1 MLLGFLQKLIDAIND
16 KILISFEKVIA
27 VTPHFVFD
35 YIEVIKHLPET
46 IKKKITKGLIPK
58 IQIWKLK
65 TIGYTEH
72 YLTIARGYVTQTFI
86 YLRSDEFKKDK
97 VKALVFNPLNYIK
110 NNPLKVVT
118 VTSTT
123 SVFMIAFYFIGLNTN
138 KIISGTK
145 SRAPAS
151 AIEAEVVDESIYV
164 LEHFAFEVELPAE
177 GAGHGGGGGGHHGEH
192 VSADIKFKTHSK
204 EEAIVLEDMQEMIHD
219 YLEALEVKNGSLP
232 FSNEE
237 KKNLEDKVKLELN
250 EGLYIFTHTKPIL
263 NVEIDFHLHGRPT
276 YYRLSER
283 TYQFQ
288 NVDFQ
293 LFEEDLKRNH
303 QVYIDF
309 TVISS
314 NRNIVLFLKDNEMM
328 IRDRLS
334 TNVEPILPRL
344 PVEEEGKRIIKDK
357 IRDEI
362 NEVLKEKEIEG
373 KIIEIY
379 LDFSLA
385 S

>member
-1 MLLGFLQKLIDAIND
+1 LGFLEKLIDAINN
-16 KILISFEKVIA
+16 KLVGSFEKIKA
-27 VTPHFVFD
+27 ATPHFVFEF
-35 YIEVIKHLPET
+35 IESVKHAPAKIKH
-46 IKKKITKGLIPK
+46 KFTKVYLPK

-65 TIGYTEH
+65 TIGYSEH
-72 YLTIARGYVTQTFI
+72 YLTLFRGYITQLFI
-86 YLRSDEFKKDK
+86 YLRSEEFKKDK
-97 VKALVFNPLNYIK
+97 IKALIVNPFNYIVA
-110 NNPLKVVT
+110 NPLKVLT
-118 VTSTT
+118 VSSTSLL
-123 SVFMIAFYFIGLNTN
+123 FIFAFYLIGSNTS
-138 KIISGTK
+138 KIITGTK

-151 AIEAEVVDESIYV
+151 MTEAEVEDETVFS
-164 LEHFAFEVELPAE
+164 LNHFSLEVELPAE
-177 GAGHGGGGGGHHGEH
+177 SGGHHGEH
-192 VSADIKFKTHSK
+192 LSVDIKFKTNSK
-204 EEAIVLEDMQEMIHD
+204 EDVILIEDMHELVHD
-219 YLEALEVKNGSLP
+219 YLEALEVKAGSLP
-232 FSNEE
+232 FPEEE
-237 KKNLEDKVKLELN
+237 KNKLQEKIKLELN
-250 EGLYIFTHTKPIL
+250 EGLYLFAHKKPIQSVTL
-263 NVEIDFHLHGRPT
+263 IFHLHGRPT

-314 NRNIVLFLKDNEMM
+314 NRNIILFLKDNEMM
-328 IRDRLS
+328 VRDRLS

-362 NEVLKEKEIEG
+362 NELLKEKNIEG
-373 KIIEIY
+373 KILEVY

>member
-1 MLLGFLQKLIDAIND
+1 MGFLEKLIDAIND
-16 KILISFEKVIA
+16 KILKGFEKLQA
-27 VTPHFVFD
+27 LTPHFVFD
-35 YIEVIKHLPET
+35 TIEWIKHSPSLL
-46 IKKKITKGLIPK
+46 KHKFTKVIIPK

-72 YLTIARGYVTQTFI
+72 YLTMFRGYITQTFI
-86 YLRSDEFKKDK
+86 YLRSEEFKKDK
-97 VKALVFNPLNYIK
+97 VKALIVNPFNYVK
-110 NNPLKVVT
+110 ANPLKVLSVSS
-118 VTSTT
+118 TSLV
-123 SVFMIAFYFIGLNTN
+123 VFTAFYFIGANTT

-151 AIEAEVVDESIYV
+151 MSEAEVVDETV
-164 LEHFAFEVELPAE
+164 FNLKHFSLEVELPAE
-177 GAGHGGGGGGHHGEH
+177 GAAHGAGGGGHHGEH
-192 VSADIKFKTHSK
+192 LSVDIKFKTNSK
-204 EEAIVLEDMQEMIHD
+204 EDVILLEDMQELVHD
-219 YLEALEVKNGSLP
+219 YLEALEVKAGSLP
-232 FSNEE
+232 IGEEE
-237 KKNLEDKVKLELN
+237 KKKLEEKIKNELN
-250 EGLYIFTHTKPIL
+250 EGLYLFAHKKPII
-263 NVEIDFHLHGRPT
+263 NVEMDFHLHGRPV

-314 NRNIVLFLKDNEMM
+314 NRNIILFLKDNEMM
-328 IRDRLS
+328 VRDRLS

-362 NEVLKEKEIEG
+362 NELLKEKEIEG
-373 KIIEIY
+373 KVIEVY

>member
-1 MLLGFLQKLIDAIND
+1 MGFLEKLIDAIND
-16 KILISFEKVIA
+16 KILKGFEKLKA
-27 VTPHFVFD
+27 LTPHFIFAAWEFV
-35 YIEVIKHLPET
+35 KHSPALL
-46 IKKKITKGLIPK
+46 KHKITKVIIPK

-72 YLTIARGYVTQTFI
+72 YLTLLRGYVTQTFI
-86 YLRSDEFKKDK
+86 YLRSEEFKKDT
-97 VKALVFNPLNYIK
+97 VKALIINPFNYIK
-110 NNPLKVVT
+110 THPLKVLT
-118 VTSTT
+118 VSSTSL
-123 SVFMIAFYFIGLNTN
+123 VFIIAFYFIGANTS

-151 AIEAEVVDESIYV
+151 MSDAEVVDETVFS
-164 LEHFAFEVELPAE
+164 LDHFSLEVELPAE
-177 GAGHGGGGGGHHGEH
+177 GAAHGAGGGHHGEH
-192 VSADIKFKTHSK
+192 LSVDIKFKTNNK
-204 EEAIVLEDMQEMIHD
+204 EDVAILEDMHELVHD
-219 YLEALEVKNGSLP
+219 YLEALEVKAGSLP
-232 FSNEE
+232 IGEEE
-237 KKNLEDKVKLELN
+237 KKKLEDKIKLELN
-250 EGLYIFTHTKPIL
+250 EGLYLFAHKKPII
-263 NVEIDFHLHGRPT
+263 NVEMDFHLHGRPA
-276 YYRLSER
+276 YYRLAER

-314 NRNIVLFLKDNEMM
+314 NRNIILFLKDNEMM
-328 IRDRLS
+328 VRDRLS

-362 NEVLKEKEIEG
+362 NELLKEKEIEG
-373 KIIEIY
+373 KVLEVY